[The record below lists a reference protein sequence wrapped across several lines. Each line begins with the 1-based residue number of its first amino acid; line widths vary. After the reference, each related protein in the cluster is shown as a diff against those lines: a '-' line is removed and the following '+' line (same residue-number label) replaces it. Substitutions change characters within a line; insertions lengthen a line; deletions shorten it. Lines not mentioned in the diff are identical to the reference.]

1 MSGPSIRIVE
11 DVAQVEGGHAIV
23 IVEGKGQYL
32 GDGTIGIR
40 RLGYE
45 AAHLSAEGWR
55 VADARVTADRYEIR
69 DGALFFYIG
78 PDVTR
83 HLTSDDHVAVEVN
96 GIPGQ
101 AVLAWP
107 MITPFYEG
115 KTEFRRFSARPRVA
129 PPPPVPAGDEEPTVI
144 VPLPPPPPPPPPPPS
159 AETAPPPLL
168 PDPDEIARRR
178 GEQGPV
184 KAGPPLLTV
193 ALAVIWCA
201 ACLGAG
207 ATAWTFLAAGEPQ
220 TTAGTTPPPALPDN
234 PTRPTIDLPPVTEL
248 PPSPPPPPA
257 VEPPVAPPAEPPVAV
272 PTPAPAPAPAPA
284 GPRSV
289 QDIVRSA
296 TSPQQIFDEALQFRA
311 RGDYQGMLLL
321 LENAA
326 ERGHG
331 QAMLEIA
338 RLYDPASFIAGQPFS
353 RANPAQAAK
362 FYRKAEAAG
371 VAEAGPALAAL
382 KALLDQKAAAG
393 DAEARAAIATYWP

>member
-55 VADARVTADRYEIR
+55 VADARITADRYEIR

-115 KTEFRRFSARPRVA
+115 KTEFRRFSARPRMPPP
-129 PPPPVPAGDEEPTVI
+129 PPPPVPAGDEEPTVM
-144 VPLPPPPPPPPPPPS
+144 VPLPPPPPPA
-159 AETAPPPLL
+159 AEVAPPPLR
-168 PDPDEIARRR
+168 PDPEEVARRK
-178 GEQGPV
+178 GEQEQT
-184 KAGPPLLTV
+184 KSGPPVLTI

-201 ACLGAG
+201 VCLGTG
-207 ATAWTFLAAGEPQ
+207 AAAWTFLAAGEPR
-220 TTAGTTPPPALPDN
+220 TTAEANPPPALPDN

-248 PPSPPPPPA
+248 PPVSPPPPPPPA
-257 VEPPVAPPAEPPVAV
+257 VEPPAAQ
-272 PTPAPAPAPAPA
+272 PA

-393 DAEARAAIATYWP
+393 DAEARATIATYWP